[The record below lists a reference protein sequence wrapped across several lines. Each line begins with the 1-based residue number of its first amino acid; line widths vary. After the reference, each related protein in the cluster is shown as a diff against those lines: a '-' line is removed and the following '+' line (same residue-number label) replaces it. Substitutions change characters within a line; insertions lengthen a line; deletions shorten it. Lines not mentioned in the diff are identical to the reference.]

1 MDFALYIP
9 YALTIAALA
18 IKPGPGVLAVVSKT
32 AGRGMAGFSSYMSGA
47 TLGEVVYLAVVVY
60 GFAYISQDIVF
71 LSLLLKAMTGAYLIY
86 LGIKTLN
93 ENADIS
99 ARVHTSSS
107 GKNNWDD
114 FSTGLM
120 LTLSNPFVIV
130 VFAGI
135 VPTVIDTGDV
145 RIQDFLVLAAI
156 TVVVQIAI
164 DFMYCFPVLVSRQ
177 FFTPKILNYLR
188 LASGV
193 VMVGLGL
200 YLGYSALPAQDLK
213 TVF

>member
-1 MDFALYIP
+1 MDFALYLP

-47 TLGEVVYLAVVVY
+47 TLGEVIYLAVVVY

-93 ENADIS
+93 ESVDIS
-99 ARVHTSSS
+99 GRVQASS

-177 FFTPKILNYLR
+177 FFTPKILNGLR

-213 TVF
+213 AVF